1 MDKLK
6 KIKPIYIEIF
16 SLLLCNLCAINIIID
31 TLSYTL
37 NQRLIYTIATLV
49 LSLVLFY
56 IRKNKIKYIGTF
68 INLCALGC
76 LCYAIYQY
84 GVALEAMSKNFNIID
99 FLTGLDSQL
108 VYLTLLLTI
117 YYIAAS
123 FVAMIIKKNALY
135 GLINILILLGLQYAY
150 TDYRSTLFFMILI
163 IIILTYYLLTGI
175 HYISYTRYHLI
186 QFICI
191 LVIVILMLVPVVL
204 LPYSSYVE
212 RPIKEL
218 FMSQEAKEFQEDYEI
233 QNGYNIEKSQEIGG
247 SERGENLAG
256 DEGKESDGNNNQENK
271 SGKGKKKGNK
281 GTTSTIKNISL
292 GMSGGGGGADSDL
305 NSAGDTE
312 LDNKTVALK
321 VTSSYGP
328 VSTYLRDSS
337 AAYYDHGKWSMLTTK
352 KCQKIYNQPASINLV
367 QSLASQYAQTDVVLT
382 IDEISLSSPYKY
394 YPYYSYDGETFKL
407 DSYSK
412 GQSSSRHTNVKIGV
426 SSSDLLNASGDYTTP
441 QYDQFVEENY
451 LGVSQD
457 IKNQLLNLLNQAGYH
472 EEMTIY
478 EKVTLV
484 KNLLASQCVYTLHPG
499 SCPSDQDPVLY
510 FLLENKKGYCM
521 HFASS
526 AALLLRTINIPA
538 RYTTGFVLD
547 ESDFKGGNVAAVT
560 QAKAHAWV
568 EVYVKGVGWVMIE
581 ATPGSG
587 GASGSDP
594 MDEPAAGKAEE
605 TNQQNIEEQKSNSND
620 QQGLNGSGNQ
630 SSQQNSQSSEP
641 NPENKEQ
648 KSQGNTQSN
657 SENKQT
663 EKKKTKKNIKKKE
676 VQNQSEDHKVIFI
689 VIIFVLF
696 FVIATII
703 LVLRR
708 KYLLKQREKLLSQE
722 NINKKYIAYYD
733 YLNELKQYNSEIENN
748 YRYIALK
755 AAYSNT
761 VILQEELDEIRNYV
775 EECLTL
781 IQENNSSL
789 KLLIY
794 QYIYVLF

>member
-1 MDKLK
+1 
-6 KIKPIYIEIF
+6 
-16 SLLLCNLCAINIIID
+16 
-31 TLSYTL
+31 
-37 NQRLIYTIATLV
+37 
-49 LSLVLFY
+49 LSLTW
-56 IRKNKIKYIGTF
+56 GP
-68 INLCALGC
+68 
-76 LCYAIYQY
+76 
-84 GVALEAMSKNFNIID
+84 
-99 FLTGLDSQL
+99 
-108 VYLTLLLTI
+108 
-117 YYIAAS
+117 
-123 FVAMIIKKNALY
+123 
-135 GLINILILLGLQYAY
+135 
-150 TDYRSTLFFMILI
+150 
-163 IIILTYYLLTGI
+163 
-175 HYISYTRYHLI
+175 HY
-186 QFICI
+186 
-191 LVIVILMLVPVVL
+191 
-204 LPYSSYVE
+204 
-212 RPIKEL
+212 
-218 FMSQEAKEFQEDYEI
+218 
-233 QNGYNIEKSQEIGG
+233 
-247 SERGENLAG
+247 
-256 DEGKESDGNNNQENK
+256 
-271 SGKGKKKGNK
+271 
-281 GTTSTIKNISL
+281 
-292 GMSGGGGGADSDL
+292 
-305 NSAGDTE
+305 
-312 LDNKTVALK
+312 
-321 VTSSYGP
+321 
-328 VSTYLRDSS
+328 
-337 AAYYDHGKWSMLTTK
+337 
-352 KCQKIYNQPASINLV
+352 
-367 QSLASQYAQTDVVLT
+367 
-382 IDEISLSSPYKY
+382 
-394 YPYYSYDGETFKL
+394 
-407 DSYSK
+407 
-412 GQSSSRHTNVKIGV
+412 
-426 SSSDLLNASGDYTTP
+426 
-441 QYDQFVEENY
+441 
-451 LGVSQD
+451 
-457 IKNQLLNLLNQAGYH
+457 
-472 EEMTIY
+472 
-478 EKVTLV
+478 
-484 KNLLASQCVYTLHPG
+484 
-499 SCPSDQDPVLY
+499 
-510 FLLENKKGYCM
+510 
-521 HFASS
+521 FASS

-587 GASGSDP
+587 GASGSEP

-620 QQGLNGSGNQ
+620 QQGSNGSGNQ

-696 FVIATII
+696 FAIATII

-789 KLLIY
+789 KLLSY

>member
-1 MDKLK
+1 
-6 KIKPIYIEIF
+6 
-16 SLLLCNLCAINIIID
+16 
-31 TLSYTL
+31 
-37 NQRLIYTIATLV
+37 
-49 LSLVLFY
+49 
-56 IRKNKIKYIGTF
+56 
-68 INLCALGC
+68 
-76 LCYAIYQY
+76 
-84 GVALEAMSKNFNIID
+84 
-99 FLTGLDSQL
+99 
-108 VYLTLLLTI
+108 
-117 YYIAAS
+117 
-123 FVAMIIKKNALY
+123 
-135 GLINILILLGLQYAY
+135 
-150 TDYRSTLFFMILI
+150 
-163 IIILTYYLLTGI
+163 
-175 HYISYTRYHLI
+175 
-186 QFICI
+186 
-191 LVIVILMLVPVVL
+191 
-204 LPYSSYVE
+204 
-212 RPIKEL
+212 
-218 FMSQEAKEFQEDYEI
+218 
-233 QNGYNIEKSQEIGG
+233 
-247 SERGENLAG
+247 
-256 DEGKESDGNNNQENK
+256 
-271 SGKGKKKGNK
+271 
-281 GTTSTIKNISL
+281 
-292 GMSGGGGGADSDL
+292 
-305 NSAGDTE
+305 
-312 LDNKTVALK
+312 
-321 VTSSYGP
+321 
-328 VSTYLRDSS
+328 
-337 AAYYDHGKWSMLTTK
+337 
-352 KCQKIYNQPASINLV
+352 
-367 QSLASQYAQTDVVLT
+367 
-382 IDEISLSSPYKY
+382 
-394 YPYYSYDGETFKL
+394 
-407 DSYSK
+407 
-412 GQSSSRHTNVKIGV
+412 
-426 SSSDLLNASGDYTTP
+426 
-441 QYDQFVEENY
+441 
-451 LGVSQD
+451 
-457 IKNQLLNLLNQAGYH
+457 
-472 EEMTIY
+472 
-478 EKVTLV
+478 
-484 KNLLASQCVYTLHPG
+484 
-499 SCPSDQDPVLY
+499 
-510 FLLENKKGYCM
+510 M

-538 RYTTGFVLD
+538 RYTTRFVLD

-568 EVYVKGVGWVMIE
+568 EVYVKGVGWVLIE

-620 QQGLNGSGNQ
+620 QQGSNSSGSQ

-648 KSQGNTQSN
+648 KSQCNTQSN

-663 EKKKTKKNIKKKE
+663 EKKKKKKTKKDIKKKE

-789 KLLIY
+789 KLLSY

>member
-1 MDKLK
+1 MRNGR
-6 KIKPIYIEIF
+6 IKYFSILGVVLFLYLTTSVY
-16 SLLLCNLCAINIIID
+16 SLLICTYIL
-31 TLSYTL
+31 
-37 NQRLIYTIATLV
+37 LILPI
-49 LSLVLFY
+49 LSLV
-56 IRKNKIKYIGTF
+56 
-68 INLCALGC
+68 
-76 LCYAIYQY
+76 
-84 GVALEAMSKNFNIID
+84 
-99 FLTGLDSQL
+99 
-108 VYLTLLLTI
+108 
-117 YYIAAS
+117 
-123 FVAMIIKKNALY
+123 
-135 GLINILILLGLQYAY
+135 
-150 TDYRSTLFFMILI
+150 
-163 IIILTYYLLTGI
+163 
-175 HYISYTRYHLI
+175 
-186 QFICI
+186 
-191 LVIVILMLVPVVL
+191 
-204 LPYSSYVE
+204 
-212 RPIKEL
+212 
-218 FMSQEAKEFQEDYEI
+218 
-233 QNGYNIEKSQEIGG
+233 
-247 SERGENLAG
+247 
-256 DEGKESDGNNNQENK
+256 
-271 SGKGKKKGNK
+271 
-281 GTTSTIKNISL
+281 ISL
-292 GMSGGGGGADSDL
+292 PGMRHVDV
-305 NSAGDTE
+305 E
-312 LDNKTVALK
+312 KTHEHFIAKRNHLA
-321 VTSSYGP
+321 
-328 VSTYLRDSS
+328 YLHFKR
-337 AAYYDHGKWSMLTTK
+337 
-352 KCQKIYNQPASINLV
+352 V
-367 QSLASQYAQTDVVLT
+367 
-382 IDEISLSSPYKY
+382 PYKY

-457 IKNQLLNLLNQAGYH
+457 IKNQLLNLLNRSGYH

-587 GASGSDP
+587 GSSGSDP

-605 TNQQNIEEQKSNSND
+605 TNQQNIEEQKS
-620 QQGLNGSGNQ
+620 Q
-630 SSQQNSQSSEP
+630 S
-641 NPENKEQ
+641 
-648 KSQGNTQSN
+648 NTQSN

-663 EKKKTKKNIKKKE
+663 EKKKKKKTKKDIKKKE